1 MSTLGSPARDDRY
14 ESRAS
19 LCNAVLQHLNLDRLA
34 TLSPEAAHNDALG
47 TAREVIDAFAASLS
61 DAERDQLSR
70 EIVGEV
76 LAMGPLQPLLKDYTI
91 SDILVNGC
99 HEVYAERRGRLHKTD
114 VRFADDGHLLQTI
127 AAIATRV
134 GRRIDQS
141 SPILDAQL
149 FDGSRVHAM
158 IPPVAVDGPCISIRR
173 FGRVP
178 ISADELVQ
186 RNSLSSAMLKL
197 LQTMVRGRLNVMI
210 SGGGG
215 SGKTTLLNALSAS
228 IPDSERIITIEDTAE
243 LQLKQ
248 PHVLRLEVRPAD
260 IEGKGAVRERQLVIS
275 SLRMRP
281 DRIIVG
287 EVRGEEAF
295 DMLQAM
301 NTGHDG
307 SLTTLHANSPRD
319 ALSRIESMV
328 AMTGTN
334 IPSHYI
340 RQHIASAVHAV
351 VQLSRFS
358 DGVRKVV
365 SISEVTGMEGEV
377 ISMQEIFKFERTG
390 ASTQGPVMG
399 EFRWMGI
406 RPRLLEKLGATSF
419 DSRTGNQLE

>member
-1 MSTLGSPARDDRY
+1 
-14 ESRAS
+14 
-19 LCNAVLQHLNLDRLA
+19 
-34 TLSPEAAHNDALG
+34 
-47 TAREVIDAFAASLS
+47 
-61 DAERDQLSR
+61 
-70 EIVGEV
+70 
-76 LAMGPLQPLLKDYTI
+76 
-91 SDILVNGC
+91 
-99 HEVYAERRGRLHKTD
+99 
-114 VRFADDGHLLQTI
+114 
-127 AAIATRV
+127 
-134 GRRIDQS
+134 
-141 SPILDAQL
+141 
-149 FDGSRVHAM
+149 
-158 IPPVAVDGPCISIRR
+158 
-173 FGRVP
+173 
-178 ISADELVQ
+178 
-186 RNSLSSAMLKL
+186 
-197 LQTMVRGRLNVMI
+197 
-210 SGGGG
+210 
-215 SGKTTLLNALSAS
+215 
-228 IPDSERIITIEDTAE
+228 
-243 LQLKQ
+243 
-248 PHVLRLEVRPAD
+248 
-260 IEGKGAVRERQLVIS
+260 
-275 SLRMRP
+275 
-281 DRIIVG
+281 
-287 EVRGEEAF
+287 
-295 DMLQAM
+295 MLQAM